1 MIYSKNKIMIELLYT
16 YIREYIERKRK
27 QDDTFPIIIEGRNSI
42 QTIETELFLENS
54 ILLFDCSTK
63 EELDNLKNILN
74 KRKESSEGISDN
86 NESVYIII
94 LDNICCKMKE
104 KLFFQEKDGVYFIY
118 ELQELI
124 EIIETLMDKEKG
136 QKKLSDNLTKR
147 EREILVLITKGKLNK
162 EIANELNITERTV
175 KNHIANLFK
184 KINVYDR
191 TQAAVYAIKNG
202 IYSLYLEDLEK

>member
-54 ILLFDCSTK
+54 ILL
-63 EELDNLKNILN
+63 LN
-74 KRKESSEGISDN
+74 KIKESSEGISDN

-124 EIIETLMDKEKG
+124 EIIETVMDKEKG